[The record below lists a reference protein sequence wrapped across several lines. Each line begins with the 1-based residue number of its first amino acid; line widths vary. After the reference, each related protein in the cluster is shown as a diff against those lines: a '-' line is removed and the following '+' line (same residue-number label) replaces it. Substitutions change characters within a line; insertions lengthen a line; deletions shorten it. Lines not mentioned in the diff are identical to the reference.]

1 MWLVARAEVL
11 QTAQRVPEQL
21 RKEVARS
28 EAMEHELVG
37 LRSTVDRLQ
46 NEVSHT
52 HTCFWSLM
60 MLGATPTTSRNRGR
74 GFKISLM
81 RQIFTPVRTSRPLN
95 RLTLA

>member
-37 LRSTVDRLQ
+37 LRSTVDR
-46 NEVSHT
+46 
-52 HTCFWSLM
+52 
-60 MLGATPTTSRNRGR
+60 TSTDKLYTDGPKHIYSDVFRNR
-74 GFKISLM
+74 
-81 RQIFTPVRTSRPLN
+81 QC
-95 RLTLA
+95 

>member
-11 QTAQRVPEQL
+11 QTAQPVSEQL

-46 NEVSHT
+46 NEVSHLCLESDDAWGNAD
-52 HTCFWSLM
+52 HL
-60 MLGATPTTSRNRGR
+60 
-74 GFKISLM
+74 
-81 RQIFTPVRTSRPLN
+81 QE
-95 RLTLA
+95 